1 MVTTSSSYFDD
12 RHRAYPGEG
21 LDGVVRIAA
30 KGYYGTGTLLYD
42 GRAILTAA
50 HVVDGTTAKDI
61 EVHFETTGGSQTIA
75 ASAVS
80 LLPEYDPVE
89 INDDLALVWLNTPA
103 PIEAERYDLYRT
115 SDETGRPML
124 LAGYGQVGSGA
135 FGTFDAYNGP
145 PMRLMAWNR
154 FDADMHD
161 LKTKL
166 GPGMAW
172 THAPGT
178 QLAADFDNGLF
189 AQDALG
195 RLVGATDLG
204 QGLNEGLIA
213 PGDSGGPAF
222 IDGKVAGVA
231 SYITSLEY
239 GSIAPDVDDTLNS
252 SFGEIGAW
260 QRVSHDQAWIDQS
273 LRAKYPDAPS
283 RPEVVEKSVQEGDT
297 ATAYAYF
304 LVQFTGVRANPEDW
318 LSVDYATRDGT
329 AWAGTDYLAVS
340 GTLILYPG
348 ENHAVIPVEIIG
360 DDLYEMDEFFYL
372 DISNPVGGIFGEG
385 VSQLSAMRT
394 IVNDD
399 VWWG

>member
-1 MVTTSSSYFDD
+1 MVTTVTSYFDD

-30 KGYYGTGTLLYD
+30 GGYYGTGALLYD

-50 HVVDGTTAKDI
+50 HVVDGASASDI
-61 EVHFETTGGSQTIA
+61 EVHFETSGGSGTIA

-80 LLPEYDPVE
+80 LLHTYDSVE
-89 INDDLALVWLNTPA
+89 INNDIALVWLSAPA
-103 PIEAERYDLYRT
+103 PIGAERYDLYRA
-115 SDETGRPML
+115 SDEAGQPML
-124 LAGYGQVGSGA
+124 LAGYGQVGSGD
-135 FGTFDAYNGP
+135 FGTLDAYDEP
-145 PMRLMAWNR
+145 PIRLLAWNR
-154 FDADMHD
+154 FDADMQE

-166 GPGMAW
+166 GSGMAW
-172 THAPGT
+172 TPLAGT

-195 RLVGATDLG
+195 RLVGAHDLG
-204 QGLNEGLIA
+204 QGLYEGMIA

-222 IDGKVAGVA
+222 IDGLVAGVA

-239 GSIAPDVDDTLNS
+239 GSIAPDVDDQPNS

-260 QRVSHDQAWIDQS
+260 QRVSHYQAWIDQS
-273 LRAKYPDAPS
+273 LRAKYPNAPS
-283 RPEVVEKSVQEGDT
+283 RPEEVDKAVQEGDD

-304 LVQFTGVRANPEDW
+304 LVQFTGVRDHPEEW

-329 AWAGTDYLAVS
+329 AMAGLDYLAVS
-340 GTLILYPG
+340 GTLVFYPG

-360 DDLYEMDEFFYL
+360 DDVYELDEFFYL
-372 DISNPVGGIFGEG
+372 DIRNPVGGSFGEG

-394 IVNDD
+394 ILNDD
-399 VWWG
+399 ALWG